1 MRRVF
6 IRQDLLT
13 EYSEIKLKLIIMAT
27 QDFGSM
33 EYGSGGNV
41 PNIPAPAKVN
51 HSSSPTM
58 GHYREHIETNK
69 SAGVKHL
76 GDESAGNSVISWPLY
91 NQDINNRLRLNHL
104 LLVMVRHKM
113 DTNHILPY

>member
-1 MRRVF
+1 
-6 IRQDLLT
+6 
-13 EYSEIKLKLIIMAT
+13 MAT

-76 GDESAGNSVISWPLY
+76 GDESAGNATHSILSRTTGMPSVPSS
-91 NQDINNRLRLNHL
+91 
-104 LLVMVRHKM
+104 
-113 DTNHILPY
+113 LPSPQMIPKVNGSVLTSPEPKPGSTFGGGLK